1 MTENHFD
8 ITSTGNP
15 SVKFLVHL
23 RKKRERERS
32 GLIAI
37 EGIREIEAALE
48 SGAVLKEIYYCPAI
62 AEAGIQDLLSRKA
75 GKPETAAVSVSRAVF
90 EKIAYRSTTE
100 GVVALAEKPARPLEN
115 MVVPENPLYLVIDGA
130 EKPGNI
136 GALFR
141 TADAAGASGVIASGV
156 KTDLFNPNLIRASL
170 GTVFT
175 VSSALEEAPETIRW
189 LKRNGIAIIVTT
201 PGGTGLYTDI
211 DYTLPSAV
219 VVGSEDSGLGGE
231 WFDAADVKTRIP
243 MEGWVD
249 SLNVSVAGAV
259 ILYEASRQRRIR
271 FESERSCSGND
282 YYNKEGGR

>member
-1 MTENHFD
+1 MTRSRPH
-8 ITSTGNP
+8 ITSVKNP
-15 SVKFLVHL
+15 SVKFLIHL

-37 EGIREIEAALE
+37 EGIREIRAALR
-48 SGAVLKEIYYCPAI
+48 SGASLREIYYCPAI
-62 AEAGIQDLLSRKA
+62 AGPGIQDLLSEPA
-75 GKPETAAVSVSRAVF
+75 VKPEGGTVSISRAVF
-90 EKIAYRSTTE
+90 EKIAYRSTTG
-100 GVVALAEKPARPLEN
+100 GVVALAEKPKRSLEN

-141 TADAAGASGVIASGV
+141 TVDAAGASGVIASGV

-175 VSSALEEAPETIRW
+175 VSSALAEAPEAIRW
-189 LKRNGIAIIVTT
+189 LSRKGIKIIVTS
-201 PGGTGLYTDI
+201 PEGSGLYTDI
-211 DYTLPSAV
+211 DYTLPAAV

-231 WFDAADVKTRIP
+231 WFDAADVMTRIP
-243 MEGWVD
+243 MRGWAD

-259 ILYEASRQRRIR
+259 MLYEASRQRRI
-271 FESERSCSGND
+271 
-282 YYNKEGGR
+282 EG